1 MIISLNS
8 VFLTE
13 GDIFTFALYSY
24 KAFFWKW
31 EEIFRRLGLK
41 MTQNENNE
49 KRE

>member
-24 KAFFWKW
+24 KAFFLEMGGDIQASWL
-31 EEIFRRLGLK
+31 EDEA
-41 MTQNENNE
+41 E
-49 KRE
+49 